1 LRSLQFYPSLQKF
14 SYRSFIAATLAANT
28 MIPLHAKSQGIHSM
42 WLEPL
47 PIADR
52 TSPLDA
58 AVMSATENRRE

>member
-1 LRSLQFYPSLQKF
+1 M
-14 SYRSFIAATLAANT
+14 AATLAANT
-28 MIPLHAKSQGIHSM
+28 MIPLQAKSQGIHSI

-58 AVMSATENRRE
+58 AVTSATEKKRIEICSSFH